1 MAPKVH
7 VSGADLETLKE
18 AGAMS
23 TLERAILLAV
33 KAHDGRRDKAGAPY
47 VLHPLRLMLR
57 MPSHAARIVAVL
69 HDVVE
74 DSDFS
79 LEDLRRQGFSED
91 ILDAV
96 ACLTR
101 IPGEPY
107 EESIGRAGGHPLARL
122 VKIADLEDNMDVRRL
137 ANLGEKDM
145 ERLAR
150 YHRNWLRLR
159 GEEAVNTEI

>member
-1 MAPKVH
+1 
-7 VSGADLETLKE
+7 
-18 AGAMS
+18 MS

-33 KAHDGRRDKAGAPY
+33 KAHEGRKDKAGAPY
-47 VLHPLRLMLR
+47 ILHPLRLMLR
-57 MPSHAARIVAVL
+57 MPSQAARIVAVL

-79 LEDLRRQGFSED
+79 LDDLRRQGFSED

-107 EESIGRAGGHPLARL
+107 EDSIQRAWGHPLARL

-137 ANLGEKDM
+137 GNLKEKDL

-150 YHRNWLRLR
+150 YHRHWLRLR
-159 GEEAVNTEI
+159 GGEAVSPEM